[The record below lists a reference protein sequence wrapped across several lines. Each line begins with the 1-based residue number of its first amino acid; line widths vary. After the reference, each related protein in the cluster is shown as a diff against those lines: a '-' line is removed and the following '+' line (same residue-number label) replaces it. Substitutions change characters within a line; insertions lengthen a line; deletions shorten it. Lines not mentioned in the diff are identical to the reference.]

1 MNYLDLQYLLLAIA
15 IVNHV
20 LATFIEQKT
29 QLPPGRLIDL
39 GGYKVHL
46 YSKGV
51 GNPTVI
57 IDHSLGGI
65 EGYFLIDEIAK
76 FTQVCIYDRPGYG
89 WSNPSPKARSSVE
102 IVRELNLLLTKAN
115 IQPPYILVGNSFGSY
130 NVRLYANQFP
140 SKVVGIVLAD
150 GLHER
155 EMSNL
160 PPTITALKLFFISG
174 FIMSIVGSLLGII
187 RILGIVGIFEL
198 IKPEL
203 RKFDPN
209 TKETI
214 KKSFYHY
221 NHWIT
226 MIRELWNLDKSG
238 RQVAIANR
246 FTNLPIISIKS
257 KTFFKTTWFNFF
269 LPLKTLDKL
278 RDRIHQNLT
287 RLSSHYTQIPGNNS
301 SHFVWI
307 DQPELIVAAVKK
319 LIEQQSSK

>member
-1 MNYLDLQYLLLAIA
+1 MYCQGI
-15 IVNHV
+15 
-20 LATFIEQKT
+20 
-29 QLPPGRLIDL
+29 
-39 GGYKVHL
+39 
-46 YSKGV
+46 

-65 EGYFLIDEIAK
+65 EGYFLFEEIAK
-76 FTQVCIYDRPGYG
+76 LTQVCIYDRPGYG
-89 WSNPSPKARSSVE
+89 WIDPSPKPRCSAE

-140 SKVVGIVLAD
+140 SKVIGIVLTD

-155 EMSNL
+155 ELSNMT
-160 PPTITALKLFFISG
+160 PMITALKLFFMSG
-174 FIMSIVGSLLGII
+174 FIMSIFGSLLGII
-187 RILGIVGIFEL
+187 RILGIIGIFEL

-203 RKFDPN
+203 RRFELN
-209 TKETI
+209 TQETI
-214 KKSFYHY
+214 KKSFYHC

-226 MIRELWNLDKSG
+226 MIRELWNLDRSG

-246 FTNLPIISIKS
+246 YKNLPIVSIKS

-269 LPLKTLDKL
+269 LPLKTVDKL
-278 RDRIHQNLT
+278 RDRMHKNLT
-287 RLSSHYTQIPGNNS
+287 RLSSQYTQIPANKS

-307 DQPELIVAAVKK
+307 DEPELIVAAVKK
-319 LIEQQSSK
+319 IIEQLSIK